1 MISKIAVMYYTEM
14 GPAEKKFSVQ
24 FFLKCEKCGPKWVL
38 QGKKIA
44 AQKIWLVTF
53 SFQGG
58 DFIPLLAKLV
68 YANTLAGRPS
78 TSVSLSRPPLFR
90 SQVPP
95 TDPRR
100 CAVPGGDLLE
110 QLPARFGIMRRI
122 AMISLVPYS

>member
-1 MISKIAVMYYTEM
+1 MYYTEM

-58 DFIPLLAKLV
+58 DLLPLVL
-68 YANTLAGRPS
+68 YYSNTMHIAPDHLSTGRI
-78 TSVSLSRPPLFR
+78 
-90 SQVPP
+90 
-95 TDPRR
+95 
-100 CAVPGGDLLE
+100 DLLSFE
-110 QLPARFGIMRRI
+110 
-122 AMISLVPYS
+122 SLGPGAPHRS